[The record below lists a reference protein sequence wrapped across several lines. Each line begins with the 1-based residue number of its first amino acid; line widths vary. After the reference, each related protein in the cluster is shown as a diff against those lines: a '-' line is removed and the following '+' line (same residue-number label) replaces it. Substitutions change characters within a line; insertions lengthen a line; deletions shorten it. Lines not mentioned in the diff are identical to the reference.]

1 MTDHNDKPLKKDEL
15 LDSLLSAY
23 SDVEPGPGLENRVLA
38 NLRDAESRKASW
50 SWSLGWLWAGAA
62 AVVALIVAAL
72 IAGGHRPA
80 AQPGK
85 TAVQTHA
92 PGAPIV
98 GQPLVQHGLPVTAAA
113 RSRRRTMLRASTPA
127 HAQDATLALNQ
138 RPPFFPTPVA
148 LSEQERLMFAYLA
161 STPREEVIAE
171 IQRNDQKEA
180 EAFWEAQPFM
190 AGQRSGNTR

>member
-1 MTDHNDKPLKKDEL
+1 MTDHNDKPLIEDEL

-38 NLRDAESRKASW
+38 KLRDAESRKASR
-50 SWSLGWLWAGAA
+50 SWSVGWLWAGAA
-62 AVVALIVAAL
+62 AVAALIVAAL
-72 IAGGHRPA
+72 IVGGHRPA
-80 AQPGK
+80 TGPEK

-92 PGAPIV
+92 PAPR
-98 GQPLVQHGLPVTAAA
+98 QPLVQHGVPVTATA
-113 RSRRRTMLRASTPA
+113 RIHRRPRTYVPSR
-127 HAQDATLALNQ
+127 AQDASLALDQ
-138 RPPFFPTPVA
+138 RPAFFPTPVA

-190 AGQRSGNTR
+190 APQRSGNTR